1 MKVAST
7 SPDTGQ
13 QGGAMLAWRQTPM
26 RCRGRRRGLSHLLNL
41 MNFVSTPVRAA
52 VLGLLAPVSLCVSM
66 SAMAQTAT
74 LKETVVTANRYE
86 QPLIDLVADVSI
98 LDKDDIEKS
107 GATGLADVLTRLPG
121 FEMSRSGGIGGTTS
135 LYIRGSETR
144 FAAIYVDGVRVDSQA
159 TGGAPWESLPIGQV
173 DRIEVLRGP
182 ASAVY
187 GSDALGGVVQI
198 FTKKGEGAFNP
209 FVGFGY
215 GTYGTQKIDAGFS
228 GSNESIDYALTVSR
242 AASTGFNSR
251 PVSTQNPDDD
261 GYLSESL
268 SGRLGWQL
276 NKQHKIDFTTL
287 NNSLVSQYDSS
298 TSFKDEKSYQLL
310 QTKGLQLRSDWTDK
324 YRTTVSFTE
333 SRVLYESKPS
343 PYLTMTKLNG
353 YLFHNEFHVGAQTF
367 TAALEKKVDF
377 LESTPIYQDRSQD
390 ALALGYGWRN
400 SFQSVQVNVRHDQ
413 DSEFGGKDT
422 GSLAYGQ
429 ALNSDWR
436 ATASMGTAFR
446 APTLYQRFSA
456 YGSPTLK
463 PETALNKELG
473 LKYQKG
479 TAQFKAVAYQNQID
493 NLVTFSTAITG
504 CQDPQFGCYGSTAQ
518 AEYYGVTLSGQER
531 VGRVNLSGSF
541 DIQNPRDLSTGK
553 LLARRASHHA
563 YFAADT
569 RSGDTVWGAGVQLSG
584 ARYDDVANT
593 NSLPGYT
600 LINLYA
606 NHRLNK
612 EWSLLARIDN
622 LGDATYQLAN
632 TYASPGRQL
641 YVAMRW
647 APGQ

>member
-1 MKVAST
+1 M
-7 SPDTGQ
+7 
-13 QGGAMLAWRQTPM
+13 
-26 RCRGRRRGLSHLLNL
+26 
-41 MNFVSTPVRAA
+41 
-52 VLGLLAPVSLCVSM
+52 
-66 SAMAQTAT
+66 
-74 LKETVVTANRYE
+74 TANRYE

-98 LDKDDIEKS
+98 LDQDAIQRS

-159 TGGAPWESLPIGQV
+159 TGGAPWESLPLGQV
-173 DRIEVLRGP
+173 DRIEVVRGP

-198 FTKKGEGAFNP
+198 FTKRGEGAFSP
-209 FVGFGY
+209 FASFGY

-228 GSNESIDYALTVSR
+228 GANENVDYALTLSR
-242 AASTGFNSR
+242 AASIGFNSR
-251 PVSTQNPDDD
+251 PVASQNPDDD

-268 SGRLGWQL
+268 SGRLGWQFH
-276 NKQHKIDFTTL
+276 KQHKIDFTSL
-287 NNSLVSQYDSS
+287 NSSLVSQYDSS

-310 QTKGLQLRSDWTDK
+310 QTKGLQLRSDWTRN
-324 YRTTVSFTE
+324 YRTTLSYTE

-353 YLFHNEFHVGAQTF
+353 YLFHNELQIGAQTL
-367 TAALEKKVDF
+367 TAAIEKKVDF
-377 LESTPIYQDRSQD
+377 FESSPINQDRSQD
-390 ALALGYGWRN
+390 ALAVGYGWRSN
-400 SFQSVQVNVRHDQ
+400 LQSVQVNLRHDQ

-422 GSLAYGQ
+422 GSVAYSHSMGP
-429 ALNSDWR
+429 DWR
-436 ATASMGTAFR
+436 ATASVGTAFR
-446 APTLYQRFSA
+446 APTLYQRFSP
-456 YGSPTLK
+456 YGSPSLK

-473 LKYQKG
+473 LKYQKE

-518 AEYYGVTLSGQER
+518 AEYYGLTLSAQER
-531 VGRVNLSGSF
+531 IGHVNFNGSL
-541 DIQNPRDLSTGK
+541 DIQNPRDVSTGK

-563 YFAADT
+563 YLAVDT
-569 RSGDTVWGAGVQLSG
+569 RRGDTVWGSAVQLSG

-593 NSLPGYT
+593 NSLPGYAV
-600 LINLYA
+600 INIYA
-606 NHRLNK
+606 NHRLSK
-612 EWSLLARIDN
+612 DWSMLARIDN

-632 TYASPGRQL
+632 TYATPGRQL
-641 YVAMRW
+641 YVAVRW

>member
-13 QGGAMLAWRQTPM
+13 QGGAMPAWHQTPM

-52 VLGLLAPVSLCVSM
+52 VLSLLAPVSLVP
-66 SAMAQTAT
+66 ALGHAQNAT
-74 LKETVVTANRYE
+74 MKETVVTASRYE
-86 QPLIDLVADVSI
+86 QPLIDLVADVSVI
-98 LDKDDIEKS
+98 DRDQLDQS
-107 GATGLADVLTRLPG
+107 GATGLADVLARLPG
-121 FEMSRSGGIGGTTS
+121 LEMSRSGGIGGTTS

-228 GSNESIDYALTVSR
+228 GSNESVDYALTVSR

-268 SGRLGWQL
+268 SGRLGWRL
-276 NKQHKIDFTTL
+276 NKQHKIDFTSL

-400 SFQSVQVNVRHDQ
+400 SLQSVQVNVRHDQ

-422 GSLAYGQ
+422 GSLAYGH

-463 PETALNKELG
+463 PEAALNKELG

-504 CQDPQFGCYGSTAQ
+504 CQDPQYGCYGSTAQ

-541 DIQNPRDLSTGK
+541 DLQNPRDLSTGK

-563 YFAADT
+563 YLAADT
-569 RSGDTVWGAGVQLSG
+569 RTGDTVWGAGVQLSG